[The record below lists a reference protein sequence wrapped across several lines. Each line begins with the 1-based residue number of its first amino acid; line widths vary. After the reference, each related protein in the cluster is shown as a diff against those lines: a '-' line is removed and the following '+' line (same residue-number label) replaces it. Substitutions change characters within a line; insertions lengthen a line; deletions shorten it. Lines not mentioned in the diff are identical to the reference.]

1 MHTYSGKAP
10 ASGHLPSWYCWCKV
24 GVRLSRER
32 KDVTG
37 TSVFFFFN
45 CKTGHHCK
53 IEWCKKKWFF
63 VISVLILGCVN
74 GFLCVFYAFQIVQN
88 VSCQHLWQQL
98 CSDEAPQYLLECLRV
113 SMYHASHEARWGCRP
128 WSDTQIHIMGVLVQ
142 ASLPFPFSRDN
153 VKLSP
158 FRRCHFKQLTP
169 PWLSKQQDAG
179 KSGWSATAA
188 SYSCS
193 SVHHKHISCL
203 KDIFASWCG
212 TEPRTE
218 PLLN

>member
-1 MHTYSGKAP
+1 MLQALLYFF
-10 ASGHLPSWYCWCKV
+10 Y
-24 GVRLSRER
+24 
-32 KDVTG
+32 
-37 TSVFFFFN
+37 FFFN
-45 CKTGHHCK
+45 CETGHHCK

-74 GFLCVFYAFQIVQN
+74 GFLCVLYFKLCKMFL
-88 VSCQHLWQQL
+88 VSIFDSNCGVMKPLSIR
-98 CSDEAPQYLLECLRV
+98 CVC
-113 SMYHASHEARWGCRP
+113 ARWGCRL

-158 FRRCHFKQLTP
+158 FRRCHFEQLTP

-193 SVHHKHISCL
+193 SVHHRHISCL

-212 TEPRTE
+212 TAPRTE